1 MPVWMLLSG
10 CTHEDTDECMQGVRL
25 HFTHLLNNQNTNLFG
40 SKVKAV
46 YVFTFD
52 KNGKYVETFVSKQP
66 KLTNDYVMDLP
77 LKQGTYQFIVLGGN
91 MATYLFGE
99 MKDSQNHDFNGSMN
113 KGESDIEKFTFLI
126 KGEEIKQDEVIV
138 GNNLSHL
145 FHGSVYDIVVPPGQ
159 YTDANVDLMQDTKT
173 INVHIIGYQ
182 YLGNYLTK
190 NDYGSVVDIHA
201 TAKNGRYK
209 KDNTIDSYA
218 QNLKYLFGNHYL
230 SGDTLKS
237 NTVVMRLM
245 AQNDLSQLKI
255 LIPKNQYV
263 LYDKNMVQQIL
274 KNPKYQTQTD
284 LDKEEEFT
292 FEIKITPQLDVSV
305 RINGWEI
312 IEITPDK

>member
-1 MPVWMLLSG
+1 MFLSG
-10 CTHEDTDECMQGVRL
+10 CIHEDTDDCMQGVRL
-25 HFTHLLNNQNTNLFG
+25 HFSHLLNNQNINLFG
-40 SKVKAV
+40 DKVKAV
-46 YVFTFD
+46 YVFVFD
-52 KNGKYVETFVSKQP
+52 NNGKYVETFISKETT
-66 KLTNDYVMDLP
+66 LTNDYVMNLP
-77 LKQGTYQFIVLGGN
+77 LKPGTYKFIVLGGD
-91 MATYLFGE
+91 MKSYLFGE
-99 MKDSQNHDFNGSMN
+99 MKDSQNNDFSQNMT
-113 KGESDIEKFTFLI
+113 KGKTDIEKFSFLI

-159 YTDANVDLMQDTKT
+159 YTDAIVDLMQDTKT

-292 FEIKITPQLDVSV
+292 FEIKITPQLNISIK
-305 RINGWEI
+305 INGWEI